1 MEFLQKLEKIEKVVA
16 KYSDRLATQA
26 NSLLAS
32 HDLTSA
38 KNLKASLKDLSDTER
53 LMKIGI
59 VGRVKAGKSSLL
71 NAIAFNGKNVL
82 PKAATPMTAAL
93 TEIGYGEKFAIEVDF
108 FTKEDIANIKKDSDL
123 YETEF
128 KRITQ
133 EKIENLKKNKKY
145 ASKSEA
151 ELLQDAQ
158 RRTTSELSESRM
170 AASKDQYDRIR
181 KSGIDINSLDSH
193 KQVIFDS
200 LEDLQKS
207 LGEYVGSSGKY
218 MPFTR
223 NVKIKFQTDSFKDV
237 NIIDTPGVNDPV
249 VSREQRTRDELGK
262 CDVIFIVSP
271 AGQFMSNEDLDLMD
285 RITHKNGIRELYAV
299 ASKVDTQLLMGSIKS
314 DANGDFKVALNRVRS
329 VLAGEMVKRIE
340 GLKESNPEVGDAYD
354 SLLQNGDESVICTS
368 GISTSIKENLDDES
382 KLDEIEA
389 HTIKLLRTNYP
400 EEFNSDRSTTE
411 ANLDELAKIAEL
423 KTILDKVAG
432 RKNEIMQQKVQDFS
446 RQKAEIVDKYLQ
458 DLIKYVGELKS
469 ELESTDI
476 KELEEQRK
484 QIQNIKESASM
495 EVNLAY
501 QNNISPFE
509 RDLKDSLINKLNA
522 KYREAIGSVDNAED
536 VKNVPDKPT
545 KVKQKGFFGALK
557 RGLGSITGDKDL
569 GYDKYQSY
577 KQVITIRAGAV
588 TTSLRNLRDSIE
600 QEIRDSNFTAMQSF
614 KDKVPKEIIPALR
627 KAIVDNGGDE
637 TSININRLRYILQ
650 SIVNSIN
657 LPDISYTNHRIPEGS
672 GTLEGWA
679 AESFIEESR
688 NFIDTLQDEVKKDII
703 KHANSIIQTLKKV
716 ELGNELFSEYD
727 KQLEQLKNDI
737 ENKTQAITELQTITK
752 ELSAIR

>member
-16 KYSDRLATQA
+16 KYSDRLETQA

-59 VGRVKAGKSSLL
+59 AGRVKAGKSSLL

-108 FTKEDIANIKKDSDL
+108 FTKEDIANIKKDSEL

-271 AGQFMSNEDLDLMD
+271 AGQFMSLEDLDLMD

-299 ASKVDTQLLMGSIKS
+299 ASKVDTQLMGSIKS

-368 GISTSIKENLDDES
+368 GISTSIKENLNDES

-389 HTIKLLRTNYP
+389 HTLKNLRRDYP
-400 EEFNSDRSTTE
+400 KEFDSDRSTTE

-446 RQKAEIVDKYLQ
+446 RQKAEIADKYLQ

-484 QIQNIKESASM
+484 QIQNTKETASM
-495 EVNLAY
+495 DVNLAY
-501 QNNISPFE
+501 QNTLSYFE

-522 KYREAIGSVDNAED
+522 KYREATGDVDNAES
-536 VKNVPDKPT
+536 VET
-545 KVKQKGFFGALK
+545 KTETYEVSTSKWYNPFSW
-557 RGLGSITGDKDL
+557 GSTKTETET
-569 GYDKYQSY
+569 YS
-577 KQVITIRAGAV
+577 VTTIRTGAV
-588 TTSLRNLRDSIE
+588 KSALSNLIESIE

-627 KAIVDNGGDE
+627 KSIIDNGGDE

-650 SIVNSIN
+650 SIVNSID
-657 LPDISYTNHRIPEGS
+657 LPDISYTNHRLPEGS

-679 AESFIEESR
+679 AESFMEEAK
-688 NFIDTLQDEVKKDII
+688 NFIATLKNEVKEDIT
-703 KHANSIIQTLKKV
+703 KHANRILQTLKKV

-737 ENKTQAITELQTITK
+737 ENKTQAITEIQTITK
-752 ELSAIR
+752 ELAAIR

>member
-16 KYSDRLATQA
+16 KYSDRLETQA

-108 FTKEDIANIKKDSDL
+108 FTKEDIANIKKDSEL

-271 AGQFMSNEDLDLMD
+271 AGQFMSLEDLDLMD

-299 ASKVDTQLLMGSIKS
+299 ASKVDTQLMGSIKS

-368 GISTSIKENLDDES
+368 GISTSIKENLNDES

-389 HTIKLLRTNYP
+389 HTLKNLRRDYP
-400 EEFNSDRSTTE
+400 KEFDSDRSTTE

-446 RQKAEIVDKYLQ
+446 RQKAEIADKYLQ

-484 QIQNIKESASM
+484 QIQNTKETASM
-495 EVNLAY
+495 DVNLAY
-501 QNNISPFE
+501 QNTLSYFE

-522 KYREAIGSVDNAED
+522 KYREATGDVDNAES
-536 VKNVPDKPT
+536 VET
-545 KVKQKGFFGALK
+545 KTETYEVSTSKWYNPFSW
-557 RGLGSITGDKDL
+557 GSTKTETET
-569 GYDKYQSY
+569 YS
-577 KQVITIRAGAV
+577 VTTIRTGAV
-588 TTSLRNLRDSIE
+588 KSALSNLIESIE

-627 KAIVDNGGDE
+627 KSIIDNGGDE

-650 SIVNSIN
+650 SIVNSID
-657 LPDISYTNHRIPEGS
+657 LPDISYTNHRLPEGS

-679 AESFIEESR
+679 AESFMEEAK
-688 NFIDTLQDEVKKDII
+688 NFIATLKNEVKEDIT
-703 KHANSIIQTLKKV
+703 KHANRILQTLKKV

-737 ENKTQAITELQTITK
+737 ENKTQAITEIQTITK
-752 ELSAIR
+752 ELAAIR

>member
-1 MEFLQKLEKIEKVVA
+1 M
-16 KYSDRLATQA
+16 
-26 NSLLAS
+26 
-32 HDLTSA
+32 H
-38 KNLKASLKDLSDTER
+38 KNLKSSLKDLSDTER

-108 FTKEDIANIKKDSDL
+108 FTKEDIANIKKDSEL

-207 LGEYVGSSGKY
+207 LEEYVGSSGKY

-299 ASKVDTQLLMGSIKS
+299 ASKVDTQLMGSIKS

-368 GISTSIKENLDDES
+368 GISTSIKENLNDES

-389 HTIKLLRTNYP
+389 HTLNNLRRDYP
-400 EEFNSDRSTTE
+400 KEFDSDRSTTE

-703 KHANSIIQTLKKV
+703 KHANSIIQTLKKSGV
-716 ELGNELFSEYD
+716 R
-727 KQLEQLKNDI
+727 Q
-737 ENKTQAITELQTITK
+737 
-752 ELSAIR
+752 

>member
-16 KYSDRLATQA
+16 KYSDRLETQA

-38 KNLKASLKDLSDTER
+38 KNLKVSLKDLSDTER

-368 GISTSIKENLDDES
+368 GISTSIKENLNDES

-389 HTIKLLRTNYP
+389 
-400 EEFNSDRSTTE
+400 
-411 ANLDELAKIAEL
+411 
-423 KTILDKVAG
+423 
-432 RKNEIMQQKVQDFS
+432 QQK
-446 RQKAEIVDKYLQ
+446 
-458 DLIKYVGELKS
+458 
-469 ELESTDI
+469 
-476 KELEEQRK
+476 
-484 QIQNIKESASM
+484 
-495 EVNLAY
+495 
-501 QNNISPFE
+501 
-509 RDLKDSLINKLNA
+509 
-522 KYREAIGSVDNAED
+522 
-536 VKNVPDKPT
+536 
-545 KVKQKGFFGALK
+545 
-557 RGLGSITGDKDL
+557 
-569 GYDKYQSY
+569 
-577 KQVITIRAGAV
+577 
-588 TTSLRNLRDSIE
+588 
-600 QEIRDSNFTAMQSF
+600 
-614 KDKVPKEIIPALR
+614 
-627 KAIVDNGGDE
+627 
-637 TSININRLRYILQ
+637 
-650 SIVNSIN
+650 
-657 LPDISYTNHRIPEGS
+657 
-672 GTLEGWA
+672 
-679 AESFIEESR
+679 
-688 NFIDTLQDEVKKDII
+688 
-703 KHANSIIQTLKKV
+703 QT
-716 ELGNELFSEYD
+716 
-727 KQLEQLKNDI
+727 
-737 ENKTQAITELQTITK
+737 
-752 ELSAIR
+752 

>member
-1 MEFLQKLEKIEKVVA
+1 M
-16 KYSDRLATQA
+16 
-26 NSLLAS
+26 
-32 HDLTSA
+32 H
-38 KNLKASLKDLSDTER
+38 KNLKSSLKDLSDTER

-108 FTKEDIANIKKDSDL
+108 FTKEDIANIKKDSEL

-271 AGQFMSNEDLDLMD
+271 AGQFMSLEDLDLMD

-299 ASKVDTQLLMGSIKS
+299 ASKVDTQLMGSIKS

-368 GISTSIKENLDDES
+368 GISTSIKENLNDES

-389 HTIKLLRTNYP
+389 
-400 EEFNSDRSTTE
+400 
-411 ANLDELAKIAEL
+411 
-423 KTILDKVAG
+423 
-432 RKNEIMQQKVQDFS
+432 QQK
-446 RQKAEIVDKYLQ
+446 
-458 DLIKYVGELKS
+458 
-469 ELESTDI
+469 
-476 KELEEQRK
+476 
-484 QIQNIKESASM
+484 
-495 EVNLAY
+495 
-501 QNNISPFE
+501 
-509 RDLKDSLINKLNA
+509 
-522 KYREAIGSVDNAED
+522 
-536 VKNVPDKPT
+536 
-545 KVKQKGFFGALK
+545 
-557 RGLGSITGDKDL
+557 
-569 GYDKYQSY
+569 
-577 KQVITIRAGAV
+577 
-588 TTSLRNLRDSIE
+588 
-600 QEIRDSNFTAMQSF
+600 
-614 KDKVPKEIIPALR
+614 
-627 KAIVDNGGDE
+627 
-637 TSININRLRYILQ
+637 
-650 SIVNSIN
+650 
-657 LPDISYTNHRIPEGS
+657 
-672 GTLEGWA
+672 
-679 AESFIEESR
+679 
-688 NFIDTLQDEVKKDII
+688 
-703 KHANSIIQTLKKV
+703 QT
-716 ELGNELFSEYD
+716 
-727 KQLEQLKNDI
+727 
-737 ENKTQAITELQTITK
+737 
-752 ELSAIR
+752 

>member
-1 MEFLQKLEKIEKVVA
+1 MHK
-16 KYSDRLATQA
+16 
-26 NSLLAS
+26 SLKS
-32 HDLTSA
+32 
-38 KNLKASLKDLSDTER
+38 SLKDLSDTER

-108 FTKEDIANIKKDSDL
+108 FTKEDIANIKKDSEL

-128 KRITQ
+128 KRIIQ
-133 EKIENLKKNKKY
+133 EKKESLKKVKRY
-145 ASKSEA
+145 ANASET
-151 ELLQDAQ
+151 ELLQEAQ
-158 RRTTSELSESRM
+158 KRATNELSESRM
-170 AASKDQYDRIR
+170 AASRDQYDRIR

-193 KQVIFDS
+193 KQVIFDN
-200 LEDLQKS
+200 LEALQKS
-207 LGEYVGSSGKY
+207 LEEYVGSSGKY

-271 AGQFMSNEDLDLMD
+271 AGQFMSLEDLDLMD

-299 ASKVDTQLLMGSIKS
+299 ASKVDTQLMGSIRDDVS
-314 DANGDFKVALNRVRS
+314 GDFKAALRRTRS
-329 VLAGEMVKRIE
+329 VLAGEMVKRID
-340 GLKESNPEVGDAYD
+340 GLKKSNPEIGDAYD

-400 EEFNSDRSTTE
+400 EEFNSDRSKTE

-446 RQKAEIVDKYLQ
+446 RQKTEIVDKYLQ
-458 DLIKYVGELKS
+458 DLVKYVGELKS

-484 QIQNIKESASM
+484 QIQNTKETASM
-495 EVNLAY
+495 DVNLAY
-501 QNNISPFE
+501 QNTLSYFE

-522 KYREAIGSVDNAED
+522 KYREATGDVDNAES
-536 VKNVPDKPT
+536 VET
-545 KVKQKGFFGALK
+545 KTETYEVSTSKWYNPFSW
-557 RGLGSITGDKDL
+557 GSTKTETET
-569 GYDKYQSY
+569 YS
-577 KQVITIRAGAV
+577 VTTIRTGAV
-588 TTSLRNLRDSIE
+588 KSALSNLIESIE

-752 ELSAIR
+752 ELSAIH